1 MTAHVTA
8 LVAADVNYSSDSVG
22 KIWVD
27 SLVSMLTARGWTV
40 HMLARE
46 VDGVDRYGDIRNSGG
61 LVVYPGDSP
70 REHLDEHGLMPRFRA
85 RTIIA
90 EAEKLAPDVVL
101 VQGLTLSRYV
111 AGSGRLSGRLWSIP
125 LDRPYVGGRFDLQ
138 STAELKT
145 IAEGSARILV
155 ADETQRSTLDAEFPA
170 GVTTLSMGSPTCTS
184 TRRCSLTQMSSLCGT
199 SVSGCENMQSFRACS
214 FIRSAA
220 SRP

>member
-1 MTAHVTA
+1 WWGHHRPSDLGAPDMTAHVTA

-125 LDRPYVGGRFDLQ
+125 LDRPYVGRSEERRVGKEGR
-138 STAELKT
+138 S
-145 IAEGSARILV
+145 R
-155 ADETQRSTLDAEFPA
+155 
-170 GVTTLSMGSPTCTS
+170 
-184 TRRCSLTQMSSLCGT
+184 
-199 SVSGCENMQSFRACS
+199 
-214 FIRSAA
+214 A
-220 SRP
+220 SRRQMNK